1 MHMIEGYATREGT
14 KRFIDRHG
22 KHFRIVN
29 NLYLTTVGMGTYL
42 GSASKE
48 EDEMIINAIKLSVGN
63 GSMNVIDTAINYRSQ
78 RSERAIREAVRD
90 MIEDDT
96 IERDEIFISSKN
108 GYITDDADLDM
119 DIWQYIQSRLINT
132 GIIEAKD
139 ISSGYHCMKISY
151 LEDQLER
158 SRKNLGLECIDLIYL
173 HNAIESQVH
182 DTGREKFMDM
192 LKDVF
197 EFYEEKRKEG
207 KIRYYGLATWNC
219 FRVKEDHIEYL
230 NLYDI
235 VKMAASIDEDHGFKF
250 IQLPFNLAMPEALT
264 LKNQHIDNE
273 QMNII
278 DAADRLGVGIF
289 TSVPLMQGKIL
300 NRIPAFSNIESPVLR
315 CLQFARSAGVIPLI
329 GQKRLEH
336 VKENIKIAE
345 IEPLSKEEFAR
356 LFNGT

>member
-1 MHMIEGYATREGT
+1 MIEGYATKEGT
-14 KRFIDRHG
+14 KRFKDRFNND
-22 KHFRIVN
+22 KHFRLVN
-29 NLYLTTVGMGTYL
+29 ELYLTSIGMGTYL
-42 GSASKE
+42 GTTSKE
-48 EDEMIINAIKLSVGN
+48 EDRMIIDAIKLSVSN
-63 GSMNVIDTAINYRSQ
+63 GAINVIDTAINYRSQ
-78 RSERAIREAVRD
+78 KSERAIRRAVED
-90 MIEDDT
+90 MIDNNL
-96 IERDEIFISSKN
+96 IRRDEIFISTKN
-108 GYITDDADLDM
+108 GYITDDGDLDM
-119 DIWQYIQSRLINT
+119 DIWQYIQTRLINT
-132 GIIEAKD
+132 GIIKPED

-158 SRKNLGLECIDLIYL
+158 SRRNLGLETIDLLYL
-173 HNAIESQVH
+173 HNAIESQVY
-182 DTGREKFMDM
+182 DVGRDRFMQM

-197 EFYEEKRKEG
+197 EFYEEKRMEG

-235 VKMAASIDEDHGFKF
+235 VKMAESIKKDHGFKF

-278 DAADRLGVGIF
+278 DAADRLGIGIF

-300 NRIPAFSNIESPVLR
+300 DRIPEFANIKSAALR
-315 CLQFARSAGVIPLI
+315 CLQFARSAGVIPLV

-345 IEPLSKEEFAR
+345 IETLSKEEFKQ
-356 LFNGT
+356 LFATD